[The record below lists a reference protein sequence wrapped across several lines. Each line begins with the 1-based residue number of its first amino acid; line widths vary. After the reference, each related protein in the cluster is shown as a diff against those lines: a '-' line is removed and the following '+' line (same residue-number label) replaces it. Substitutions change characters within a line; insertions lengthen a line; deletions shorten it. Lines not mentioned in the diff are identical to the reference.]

1 MLNHGIVSTDIWTL
15 CKQYMKITKKWS
27 WNNRSIQKQLDKFN
41 KLARLRIGEDLD
53 VLGHMHSLI

>member
-1 MLNHGIVSTDIWTL
+1 
-15 CKQYMKITKKWS
+15 MKITKKWS
-27 WNNRSIQKQLDKFN
+27 LNNRSIQKQLDKIN